1 MLRVLGWSFSN
12 VKPGATHQQG
22 GIHCKIW
29 YSRAMFL
36 TKIFSFVTLQYMY
49 KLLCVLAIRGR
60 DQYFIN
66 PDYSY
71 YDKPTENFPSF

>member
-1 MLRVLGWSFSN
+1 MVLLQCETRGNTSTRGY
-12 VKPGATHQQG
+12 PLQD
-22 GIHCKIW
+22 
-29 YSRAMFL
+29 SRAMFL